1 MKGVDKNMNFLL
13 EKNLI
18 RVIAFGPFV
27 FIPVVTIFISYL
39 VIHTNQEQFE
49 KSIRNL
55 ESFYISTQKN
65 IVTSKI
71 ESAVKFIEYKKSITN
86 KMLKEKVKTRVE
98 SAYSVAKNIYEE
110 NKRTH
115 SPKEIQK
122 MITDA
127 LRPLIWNNGES
138 FIFILDFNGVFYLAP
153 EYLKHLEGKSV
164 IDFQDATGRYVIREE
179 INLAKTKGEGYL
191 WDTFTR
197 PGCNTSQQ
205 FKQLAYVK
213 NFGVYEWYIGSAEY
227 LDTTAK
233 EMEKSALETIQNAAS
248 HESEYFFVMD
258 EMGTMI
264 MNGQDPTMNGKNILS
279 LKDSDGKE
287 FAKELIRSAHSEK
300 PYFVSYKWKNP
311 KSKVIEQK
319 YSYVK
324 KVPHSSWI
332 VGSGFYAD
340 ALGETIKR
348 KQSELYQIYEKE
360 YRKVLYSVSVLMV
373 FSLFVSYM
381 VSKLLK
387 RKFAEYSQTIEAK
400 NSELMELNHSLEDLV
415 EERTNDLNNA
425 YERMKKI
432 AVTDTLTKIFNR
444 YFFNDALKNEIHR
457 ASRYRTSFSLCMFD
471 VDHFKY
477 VNDIFGH
484 DAGDKVLISIVEVVK
499 KCLRESDIFA
509 RTGGEE
515 FMIIL
520 PETGIESAY
529 EIAERICKSIKEHN
543 DTVCQVTISIGL
555 VSYRLDEDLEDLL
568 KRVDVALYRA
578 KNEGRNRVVVE
589 GS

>member
-1 MKGVDKNMNFLL
+1 MNFLI

-18 RVIAFGPFV
+18 RIIAFGPFV
-27 FIPVVTIFISYL
+27 FIPFVTIFISYL
-39 VIHTNQEQFE
+39 VIHTNHVQFE
-49 KSIRNL
+49 KSIQDL
-55 ESFYISTQKN
+55 ESSYITTQEN

-71 ESAVKFIEYKKSITN
+71 ESAVKLIEYKKSITN
-86 KMLKEKVKTRVE
+86 KMLKEKVKTRVDT
-98 SAYSVAKNIYEE
+98 AYSVAKNIYEE

-115 SPKEIQK
+115 SPREIQK
-122 MITDA
+122 MITDS

-138 FIFILDFNGVFYLAP
+138 FIFILDFNGVFHLAP

-164 IDFQDATGRYVIREE
+164 INFQDATQRYVIREE
-179 INLAKTKGEGYL
+179 INLVRTKGDGYL

-197 PGCNTSQQ
+197 PGCNPSQQ

-213 NFGVYEWYIGSAEY
+213 NFGVYDWYIGSAEY

-248 HESEYFFVMD
+248 HESEYFFAMD

-264 MNGQDPTMNGKNILS
+264 MSGQDPTMNGKNFLS

-287 FAKELIRSAHSEK
+287 FVKELIRSANSDK

-311 KSKVIEQK
+311 KSKVLERV
-319 YSYVK
+319 YSYGK
-324 KVPHSSWI
+324 KVPNSHWI
-332 VGSGFYAD
+332 IGSGFYKD
-340 ALGETIKR
+340 ALDETIKR
-348 KQSELYQIYEKE
+348 KQSQLYQAYEE
-360 YRKVLYSVSVLMV
+360 QYQKVLYSVILLLIV
-373 FSLFVSYM
+373 SLFISYRISM
-381 VSKLLK
+381 LLK
-387 RKFAEYSQTIEAK
+387 RTFAEYSKMIEAK
-400 NSELMELNHSLEDLV
+400 NGELIELNHSLEDLV
-415 EERTNDLNNA
+415 EERTNELSNA

-432 AVTDTLTKIFNR
+432 AVTDTLTKIYNR

-457 ASRYRTSFSLCMFD
+457 ASRYGASFSLCMFD
-471 VDHFKY
+471 IDHFKY

-484 DAGDKVLISIVEVVK
+484 DAGDKVLVSTVNVVK

-520 PETGIESAY
+520 PETGIEFAR
-529 EIAERICKSIKEHN
+529 EIAERIRKSVKEHN
-543 DTVCQVTISIGL
+543 DVVCQVTISIGL
-555 VSYRLDEDLEDLL
+555 VSHRLEEDVEEIL
-568 KRVDVALYRA
+568 KRVDIALYRA
-578 KNEGRNRVVVE
+578 KDEGRNRVVVDE
-589 GS
+589 S